1 MTLAG
6 SPLTGENEGK
16 LPLADPRDLSVHLNT
31 IMPEVNEKKKIKNNK
46 RL

>member
-16 LPLADPRDLSVHLNT
+16 LPLADPKDLSINLNK
-31 IMPEVNEKKKIKNNK
+31 IMPEVKENFFF
-46 RL
+46 